1 LASIPRAAWDVGFL
15 PSVGAAIGR
24 AAWRKESAMKDVSG
38 LPSALRRRSVLALG
52 VGAALGVP
60 LTARAQKRYDPG
72 ASDTEIKI
80 GQTMPYSGPASA
92 YGTIGRVEAAYF
104 KKINDEGGINGR
116 KINFIS
122 VDDGYAPPK
131 TVEMT
136 RRLVEQ
142 DEVLLVF
149 GGLGTP
155 SNTAIH
161 KYMNAK
167 KVPQLFVATG
177 ATKWN
182 DPQNNPWTMGWQP
195 NYQTEAKIYAR
206 YIVQTKPNAKI
217 ALLFQNDD
225 YGKDYLKGFKDGLGD
240 KGRLIVAEASYEVS
254 DPTVDSQVL
263 QLQSSG
269 ADTFFNITTPK
280 FAAQAV
286 RKAWDSGW
294 KPLHFLN
301 NVSASVG
308 SVLTPAGLDKSVGI
322 ISTNYGKDPTDPQW
336 ANDPGFKDWL
346 AFMKKYYPDGN
357 ITDASNVYGYS
368 VAMTMVQVLRQ
379 CGDNLT
385 RENVMRQ
392 AANLK
397 NFNTPMALPGISI
410 NTSPT
415 DFAPIEQMQLVK
427 FDGKTWVLF
436 GDVMSA

>member
-1 LASIPRAAWDVGFL
+1 MAWILRRYGIEARWPAAVI
-15 PSVGAAIGR
+15 AAPHR
-24 AAWRKESAMKDVSG
+24 RQESAMLNGSAT
-38 LPSALRRRSVLALG
+38 SAALRRRTVLALG

-60 LTARAQKRYDPG
+60 SIAVRAQKRYDPG
-72 ASDTEIKI
+72 ATDTEIKV

-104 KKINDEGGINGR
+104 RKVNDEGGVNGR
-116 KINFIS
+116 KINFVS
-122 VDDGYAPPK
+122 LDDGYSPPK
-131 TVEMT
+131 TVEVT

-142 DEVLLVF
+142 EEVLLIF
-149 GGLGTP
+149 NGLGTP
-155 SNTAIH
+155 PNTAIH
-161 KYMNAK
+161 SYMNAK

-182 DPQNNPWTMGWQP
+182 DPKGHPWTMGWQP

-206 YIVQTKPNAKI
+206 YIVKTRPNAKV
-217 ALLFQNDD
+217 AVLFQNDD
-225 YGKDYLKGFKDGLGD
+225 YGKDYLKGFKDGFGD
-240 KGRLIVAEASYEVS
+240 QVRLIVGEASYEVT

-263 QLQSSG
+263 QLQGSG

-280 FAAQAV
+280 FAAQAL

-308 SVLTPAGLDKSVGI
+308 SVLTPAGLDKCVGVV
-322 ISTNYGKDPTDPQW
+322 SSSYGKDPTDPQW
-336 ANDPGFKDWL
+336 ANDAGLKDWQ
-346 AFMKKYYPDGN
+346 AFMKKYYPEGSL
-357 ITDASNVYGYS
+357 TDAFNVYGYS
-368 VAMTMVQVLRQ
+368 AAMTLVQVLKQ

-392 AANLK
+392 AASLK
-397 NFNTPMALPGISI
+397 NFVTPMALPGIAI
-410 NTSPT
+410 DTSPT
-415 DFAPIEQMQLVK
+415 DYAPIEQMQLMK